1 MITFL
6 LTDIHVP
13 ISDPVFKAILPVLTI
28 IHINYMRYN
37 NNCNCEGMTE
47 E

>member
-1 MITFL
+1 MVPFL

-13 ISDPVFKAILPVLTI
+13 ISDSVFKAILPILTI
-28 IHINYMRYN
+28 IQKYIRYN
-37 NNCNCEGMTE
+37 SHCKEMTE